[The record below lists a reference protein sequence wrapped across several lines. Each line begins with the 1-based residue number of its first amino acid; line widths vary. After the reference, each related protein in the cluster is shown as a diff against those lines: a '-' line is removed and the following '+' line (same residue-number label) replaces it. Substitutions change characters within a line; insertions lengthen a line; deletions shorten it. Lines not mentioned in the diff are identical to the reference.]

1 MADDG
6 PTLRVAYSFPH
17 TLGRPGIA
25 ETALQQILGL
35 ERAGVAL
42 AVFCTSLGGVELPE
56 SIVVHETMVFAGR
69 RVPHRAIG
77 VQRAYDF
84 HDVRVARWLRA
95 NNERVDI
102 VHAWPRGCLRTLQE
116 AALLHTSAVRE
127 SPNPHTASV
136 MRASAAASKH
146 AGVSLPR
153 HHSHTQDERVLMKEI
168 AEYDAATAVLVP
180 SDYARQEFIA
190 EGFDPSRLLQH
201 RYGCD
206 LVRFPAR
213 LEAPLAE
220 GTQPFRAVFV
230 GRGDPTK
237 GLHVALDAWRRA
249 EIENGEFLVAGTI
262 IPEYRRAL
270 VADLE
275 SPGVRELGFVADI
288 ARILTES
295 DVLILP
301 SWTEGSALVIL
312 EAQASG
318 CVPLVS
324 EASGPIG
331 VAGVDYLEHRVG
343 DVDGLAAQL
352 AELAVDPQRLGDM
365 SARGTRQRG
374 FLSWDRATEALVGCY
389 RRAIAMKVA
398 SGPSQ
403 GRA

>member
-6 PTLRVAYSFPH
+6 PTIRVAYSFPH
-17 TLGRPGIA
+17 PLGRPGIA

-35 ERAGVAL
+35 ERLGVSL
-42 AVFCTSLGGVELPE
+42 TLFCTSLGGVDLPE
-56 SIVVHETMVFAGR
+56 SVVVHETMVFAGR

-84 HDVRVARWLRA
+84 HDARVAHWLRA
-95 NNERVDI
+95 NHERVDI

-116 AALLHTSAVRE
+116 AALLHKPAVRE

-136 MRASAAASKH
+136 MRASAAAESH

-153 HHSHTQDERVLMKEI
+153 NHSHAHDERVLKKEI

-180 SDYARQEFIA
+180 SDYARREFIA

-206 LVRFPAR
+206 LGRFPAR
-213 LEAPLAE
+213 REPPRVGE
-220 GTQPFRAVFV
+220 KHPFRAVFV

-249 EIENGEFLVAGTI
+249 AIDDGELLVAGTI
-262 IPEYRRAL
+262 LPGYRRAL
-270 VADLE
+270 VAGLE
-275 SPGVRELGFVADI
+275 SPGVRELGFVTDI
-288 ARILTES
+288 ARVLAES

-301 SWTEGSALVIL
+301 SWTEGSALVTL

-331 VAGVDYLEHRVG
+331 VAGIDHLEQRVG
-343 DVDGLAAQL
+343 DVDELAAQL
-352 AELAVDPQRLGDM
+352 AELAVDPQRLGEM
-365 SARGTRQRG
+365 SARGTQQRD
-374 FLSWDRATEALVGCY
+374 FLSWDRAAEALVGCY
-389 RRAIAMKVA
+389 RRAIAL
-398 SGPSQ
+398 SQ
-403 GRA
+403 ERRGATR